1 MEKIT
6 KQQIPVLT
14 ARLVEFQEKFA
25 PMSKED
31 AQWVIQ
37 NSQEA
42 IKLFIEALESRN
54 KGGKQKNILSLLSE
68 KLIIPSLPAGWTT
81 IARAKKTFR
90 SFIDSDF
97 KNWDLDNKQSAS
109 EETEVKVYELKQD
122 VNFSQMFNSLN
133 TDLEKLYLTQS
144 QIIYFCERHFE
155 NLRQDGYATF
165 FLFKENNEFFV
176 AEVYV
181 NSDGLNVYVFRFE
194 YDGVWFAEYAYRL
207 VVPATI

>member
-81 IARAKKTFR
+81 IVRAKEIFR

-97 KNWDLDNKQSAS
+97 KNWGLDKEQDVS

-122 VNFSQMFNSLN
+122 ANFSQMFNSLN
-133 TDLEKLYLTQS
+133 TDLEKLCLTQS
-144 QIIYFCERHFE
+144 QIIYFCERHSE

-176 AEVYV
+176 AGVGVGSGGLGVRVY
-181 NSDGLNVYVFRFE
+181 RFE
-194 YDGVWFAEYAYRL
+194 GGGVWRAECAHRL